1 VVLPKHY
8 QAKLITEKAMK
19 LDERIV
25 EVKRLIADGERH
37 KDEDVGHKIA
47 LKSLKTHLTELLD
60 IEKSKNIEK
69 FSLGLTKHSTS
80 DYLESIADIE
90 CYLEAVLD
98 SVKDGETLTKR
109 ELEIELSCLKTA
121 LENMLVAVARL
132 GESDGKY

>member
-1 VVLPKHY
+1 
-8 QAKLITEKAMK
+8 MK

-60 IEKSKNIEK
+60 IEKSKSREK

-80 DYLESIADIE
+80 DYLESIADIK

-98 SVKDGETLTKR
+98 SVNRDKDETLTKR
-109 ELEIELSCLKTA
+109 ELEIELRCLKTA

-132 GESDGKY
+132 GESDG

>member
-1 VVLPKHY
+1 
-8 QAKLITEKAMK
+8 MK

-25 EVKRLIADGERH
+25 EVKRLIAEGERH

-47 LKSLKTHLTELLD
+47 LRSLKTHLTELLD
-60 IEKSKNIEK
+60 IEKSKNREK
-69 FSLGLTKHSTS
+69 FSLGLKKYSTS

-98 SVKDGETLTKR
+98 SVNRDKAETLTKR
-109 ELEIELSCLKTA
+109 ELEIELRCLKTA

-132 GESDGKY
+132 GESDE